1 MADFRK
7 WLFALAVVALLAGLT
22 VPASAQST
30 TVCTI
35 QSATDNLARAEGYTE
50 LVGDVLLAC
59 TGGTPTAVGVP
70 VPQINIQIFLSQ
82 NVTSKI
88 TGVTGSSS
96 TGSSVFLEALLI
108 IDEPNSSLHPT
119 TPLLNC
125 GYSTALAPDSSLSG
139 PGVCS
144 INGVNG
150 LPSLD
155 FTGSLNPSANTSTTY

>member
-59 TGGTPTAVGVP
+59 TGGTPTAAGQP
-70 VPQINIQIFLSQ
+70 VPQITIQVFLSQ

-88 TGVTGSSS
+88 TAVTG
-96 TGSSVFLEALLI
+96 FER
-108 IDEPNSSLHPT
+108 
-119 TPLLNC
+119 
-125 GYSTALAPDSSLSG
+125 TALP
-139 PGVCS
+139 C
-144 INGVNG
+144 
-150 LPSLD
+150 
-155 FTGSLNPSANTSTTY
+155 FWKRC